1 MSPTPWCHN
10 DRWNDRQ
17 KHKSKTV
24 GNTDLYK
31 KVLTQPAEQNSTIT
45 NDASTNDASTND
57 NTVHTPTRT
66 YADAVR
72 FNSTPN
78 NKENQNKNNARF
90 A

>member
-1 MSPTPWCHN
+1 MNILS
-10 DRWNDRQ
+10 
-17 KHKSKTV
+17 KHYCLIILVDV
-24 GNTDLYK
+24 GNTDFYK

-72 FNSTPN
+72 FNS
-78 NKENQNKNNARF
+78 KENQNKNNVRF
-90 A
+90 V